1 MEELL
6 INKGGENVFARIFIR
21 SNTVD
26 EAMEIYQKFIKI
38 IREFVKTEKV
48 EKIEPYWKYDDT
60 HVVETNIIL
69 TCDLG
74 STEFKELLYK
84 ISDKWTFLGK
94 PVNNAIASITTE
106 GCDYVIN
113 GIDMINIF
121 Y

>member
-1 MEELL
+1 M
-6 INKGGENVFARIFIR
+6 FARIFVR

-26 EAMEIYQKFIKI
+26 EAMETYRGIIKI
-38 IREFVKTEKV
+38 IRKFVKTEKV

-60 HVVETNIIL
+60 HVIETNIIL

-74 STEFKELLYK
+74 STEFEELLYQ
-84 ISDKWTFLGK
+84 ISDKWTFIGK
-94 PVNNAIASITTE
+94 PVNNTIASITTE
-106 GCDYVIN
+106 GCNYIMD